1 MRQIKNIEDWNDLLS
16 KKDKSEDDILLIA
29 QVYEDGI
36 KFENSLEIKQEYKK
50 AFEYYLTGLNFK
62 YCKIRVA
69 DYLSEGLGCKK
80 DIEKAI
86 KLYNELISENNSIA
100 AFNLS
105 TVYRDLGDYKKV
117 VELLYKVYEI
127 DKAYPVEL
135 AFHYLYGLGI
145 PKNLEIA
152 KNIFLTIKS
161 QVEKYS
167 VYEIEQVN
175 YQLALLS
182 LENNEIK
189 NARHLLLQN
198 DNEISN
204 DLLNII
210 GK

>member
-1 MRQIKNIEDWNDLLS
+1 M
-16 KKDKSEDDILLIA
+16 
-29 QVYEDGI
+29 
-36 KFENSLEIKQEYKK
+36 
-50 AFEYYLTGLNFK
+50 
-62 YCKIRVA
+62 
-69 DYLSEGLGCKK
+69 
-80 DIEKAI
+80 
-86 KLYNELISENNSIA
+86 
-100 AFNLS
+100 
-105 TVYRDLGDYKKV
+105 
-117 VELLYKVYEI
+117 
-127 DKAYPVEL
+127 
-135 AFHYLYGLGI
+135 YGLGI
-145 PKNLEIA
+145 PINLEIA

>member
-1 MRQIKNIEDWNDLLS
+1 
-16 KKDKSEDDILLIA
+16 
-29 QVYEDGI
+29 
-36 KFENSLEIKQEYKK
+36 
-50 AFEYYLTGLNFK
+50 
-62 YCKIRVA
+62 
-69 DYLSEGLGCKK
+69 
-80 DIEKAI
+80 
-86 KLYNELISENNSIA
+86 
-100 AFNLS
+100 
-105 TVYRDLGDYKKV
+105 
-117 VELLYKVYEI
+117 
-127 DKAYPVEL
+127 
-135 AFHYLYGLGI
+135 LYGLGI